1 MGWTERKGSK
11 AVSQGPA
18 DKTAHI
24 PESMLEL
31 WVNVHNYLKE
41 RIPRYHEPQEPSLQ
55 VYTWTFQTV
64 AHNQSKRANTS
75 SSEIC
80 WACPRTTLLHLLAS
94 LLSIIN
100 ANSFRTS
107 WILFPPPWYIKT
119 NHQLQDGRR
128 FVFSTWHC
136 CLWFRLHAPG
146 PGLFLASNGLIN
158 PFF

>member
-75 SSEIC
+75 SSE
-80 WACPRTTLLHLLAS
+80 TLLSLSLNYPASSSRIPFIYNQCKFFQNILNLVPSSLIYKNQSPTPGWQTFCLFHLA
-94 LLSIIN
+94 LL
-100 ANSFRTS
+100 
-107 WILFPPPWYIKT
+107 L
-119 NHQLQDGRR
+119 
-128 FVFSTWHC
+128 VV
-136 CLWFRLHAPG
+136 
-146 PGLFLASNGLIN
+146 
-158 PFF
+158 